1 MRMTKIQG
9 EWEPMGLERFS
20 HLEDKIYRFA
30 EAFKALRK
38 ENSALKEENQRLR
51 GEAETFRT
59 GETERR
65 EGMAQLQKEREEL
78 RERVEKALSLLAALE
93 EQ

>member
-1 MRMTKIQG
+1 MANIQS

-30 EAFKALRK
+30 EAFKTLRK
-38 ENSALKEENQRLR
+38 ENAALQEECQRLR
-51 GEAETFRT
+51 GEADALRA
-59 GETERR
+59 GEAERR
-65 EGMAQLQKEREEL
+65 ETMTELQKEREEL
-78 RERVEKALSLLAALE
+78 RDRVEKALSLLAALE

>member
-1 MRMTKIQG
+1 MSNTKG

-38 ENSALKEENQRLR
+38 ENAALREESQKLR
-51 GEAETFRT
+51 SEAEAFRAGEAE
-59 GETERR
+59 RR
-65 EGMAQLQKEREEL
+65 ESMAQLQKEREEL

>member
-1 MRMTKIQG
+1 MATVKA

-38 ENSALKEENQRLR
+38 ENAALKEESQRLR
-51 GEAETFRT
+51 SEAEAFRAS
-59 GETERR
+59 EAERR
-65 EGMAQLQKEREEL
+65 DGMVQLQKEREEL

-93 EQ
+93 DQ